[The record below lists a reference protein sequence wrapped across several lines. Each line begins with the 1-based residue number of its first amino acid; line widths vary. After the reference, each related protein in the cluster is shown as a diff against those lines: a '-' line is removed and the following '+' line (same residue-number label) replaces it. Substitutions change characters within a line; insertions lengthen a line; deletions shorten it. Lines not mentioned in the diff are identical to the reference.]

1 MYISSDEQA
10 LISKEIWRVWA
21 RKDRLREEAAARRT
35 KMVAAGIVLFAI
47 ASSIYFWAIR

>member
-10 LISKEIWRVWA
+10 VISKEIWRVWA

-35 KMVAAGIVLFAI
+35 KMVTAGIVLLAI
-47 ASSIYFWAIR
+47 GSCVYFLAIR